1 MNEKI
6 AVIADD
12 PTLLGYRLA
21 GVDECVWVTRDTAEA
36 KLLALLDK
44 PGIGIIITPT
54 DLLDLVSPKAR
65 KRAESSTKPVVVTI
79 PPRGALPGAK
89 GGSIAKLV
97 KRVIGIELK

>member
-6 AVIADD
+6 AVVADD
-12 PTLLGYRLA
+12 ATLVGYRLA
-21 GVDECVWVTRDTAEA
+21 GVDECVAVTPESAE
-36 KLLALLDK
+36 KELLAMLDK
-44 PGIGIIITPT
+44 PGVGILITPT
-54 DLLDLVSPKAR
+54 DVLDHLSPKAR
-65 KRAESSTKPVVVTI
+65 KRAEGSTKPVVVTI